1 MILAAGFGTRLLPH
15 TRLRP
20 KPLFPL
26 LGRPL
31 LLVIIERLQAIGCSR
46 IVVNC
51 HYLAEQIEAAVA
63 GYGVIVQKEESV
75 LGTGGGLRRAMQ
87 YFSDDPVLVV
97 NGDIYHT
104 IDMAA
109 LYQYHRQQGNRVTLA
124 MHDFPRFNT
133 VYCDGK
139 RVCHFARQ
147 GANDENQLTK
157 LAYTGV
163 QVIDPQIV
171 EGLCP
176 DSFSCIINHYK
187 NLLTEG
193 EGLCCFRADGTPEF
207 FWTDIGTPADY
218 LALHGKI
225 LQGKAPCWPEL
236 QGGDTPFAVAGDVDL
251 RGCAMRQWAVVG
263 SGVRFGDGCS
273 VTRSVLW
280 DDVQIADGTEL
291 TDTLVSGVENG

>member
-31 LLVIIERLQAIGCSR
+31 LLVIIERLQAIGCNR

-63 GYGVIVQKEESV
+63 GYDVIVQQEETV
-75 LGTGGGLRRAMQ
+75 LGTGGGLRRAMRH
-87 YFSDDPVLVV
+87 FSDDPVLVV

-109 LYQYHRQQGNRVTLA
+109 LYRYHQQQGNRATLA
-124 MHDFPRFNT
+124 MHDCPRFNT

-139 RVCHFARQ
+139 RVCHFVQQ
-147 GANDENQLTK
+147 GADDKNQLTK

-163 QVIDPQIV
+163 QVIDPQILA
-171 EGLCP
+171 GLCP
-176 DSFSCIINHYK
+176 DSFSCIISHYT
-187 NLLTEG
+187 NLLAEG
-193 EGLCCFRADGTPEF
+193 ESLCCFRADSRPGF
-207 FWTDIGTPADY
+207 FWTDIGTPQDY
-218 LALHGKI
+218 LVLHGKL
-225 LQGKAPCWPEL
+225 LQGEAPCWPEL
-236 QGGDTPFAVAGDVDL
+236 QRADLPFVVAADVEL
-251 RGCAMRQWAVVG
+251 HGCSLRQWAVVG
-263 SGVRFGDGCS
+263 SGVRFGNGCA

-280 DDVQIADGTEL
+280 DNMQVPDGVEL
-291 TDTLVSGVENG
+291 IDTIVSGVENG